1 MKFSM
6 SLSKA
11 EKIMAFLNQLD
22 PEGTYKASQDY
33 RVYSYEADTI
43 AQGIKSKPEN
53 GPVPLRQQKRMMNL
67 EDSMRSQLPNEFTNM
82 FKKMNGWDV
91 DNT

>member
-11 EKIMAFLNQLD
+11 EKIMAFLNQWD

-33 RVYSYEADTI
+33 RVYFW
-43 AQGIKSKPEN
+43 K
-53 GPVPLRQQKRMMNL
+53 L
-67 EDSMRSQLPNEFTNM
+67 
-82 FKKMNGWDV
+82 
-91 DNT
+91 

>member
-11 EKIMAFLNQLD
+11 EKIMAFLNQWD
-22 PEGTYKASQDY
+22 PEGIYKASQDY

-43 AQGIKSKPEN
+43 A
-53 GPVPLRQQKRMMNL
+53 
-67 EDSMRSQLPNEFTNM
+67 
-82 FKKMNGWDV
+82 
-91 DNT
+91 

>member
-43 AQGIKSKPEN
+43 VQGINSNSSLKTIEKVVQEAF
-53 GPVPLRQQKRMMNL
+53 QNL
-67 EDSMRSQLPNEFTNM
+67 DIEGEDL
-82 FKKMNGWDV
+82 KKIAQV
-91 DNT
+91 IKAIR